1 LQLFL
6 RTVLLGGLVAIGGW
20 WTYFFREKVQQHELQ
35 LAERDQQI
43 ETLTEDVS
51 ERDAEI
57 AKLEMALWL
66 SKIDHRVAQIEVIE
80 QVPSGDNP
88 ELLETHLRFIELSPE
103 GEPLGDPR
111 EIVVQGSRVYIE
123 ALVMKF
129 DDRFVEAGDL
139 LRGTSV
145 CIFKRVFGDN
155 QKPNEGTELDKTGTR
170 PLPYLGDNLPSP
182 LYTKLWDDFWDYAND
197 PVMAREKGVRAIHG
211 EAPFTE
217 MRPGRRYRIELRASG
232 GLSIQ
237 AE

>member
-1 LQLFL
+1 MQLFL
-6 RTVLLGGLVAIGGW
+6 RTVLLGGVVAIGGW
-20 WTYFFREKVQQHELQ
+20 WTYFFREKVQHHELQ

-43 ETLTEDVS
+43 EVLVEEVS
-51 ERDAEI
+51 ERDDEI

-66 SKIDHRVAQIEVIE
+66 SKIDHRVAQIEVLE
-80 QVPSGDNP
+80 QTPSESDP
-88 ELLETHLRFIELSPE
+88 EILETRLRFIELTPD
-103 GEPLGDPR
+103 GEPLGEAR

-129 DDRFVEAGDL
+129 DDQFVEAGDL
-139 LRGTSV
+139 LRGSSV
-145 CIFKRVFGDN
+145 CIFKRIFGDN
-155 QKPNEGTELDKTGTR
+155 QKPNEGVELDKSGTR

-182 LYTKLWDDFWDYAND
+182 LYKQLWDNFWDYAND
-197 PVMAREKGVRAIHG
+197 PDLAREKGVRAIHG

-217 MRPGRRYRIELRASG
+217 MRAGRRYRIELRASG